1 MEKNQKK
8 IWWIIAGIILL
19 LIVIISIALSV
30 KNNQKLEEQK
40 VLEQQLDDV
49 EITMDEIDWDSVQA
63 KINIL
68 KKRLE
73 LKWLIQGG
81 DLHFQNEEFTR
92 ALSKYLQAIK
102 QSPDDESI
110 KNKIWNIY
118 FKLNKYEQAYKYY
131 SQIKTYSQL
140 DVHRAIR
147 SLFYWVELDGNKTLF
162 ILEELNSYKLSE
174 DEIFYYKTAIEC
186 TKSFVSCKDK
196 YSQYFDELSWIEQQ
210 KAENSENQD
219 SQETS
224 TGSTQEE
231 TQIVFFPELENIR
244 IALQNYENFQFSDLS
259 YQSALIS
266 GAFYQN
272 RLYPVAI
279 TTATNTLKISP
290 DYRPLIKIIARS
302 NYEIWNYIEAKKF
315 LIQFNNLW
323 DNEPE
328 VSYFLWIVHQKL
340 REYTRS
346 TIQMRKAE
354 SLWYGNIIDIKRR
367 LIYNYYQLWDH
378 EKMLKIFDEL
388 MEENIENITSDDVSL
403 AIFYNILYD
412 NYEVAWKYT
421 LISLELFP
429 ENEVFLWY
437 KSWLAL
443 QKEDINE
450 EIISQIEED
459 LQKAIELNGNNPMI
473 SLTYGQLEEI
483 KEDKQKAFIYYKKTI
498 SLDPSWEYAKLAEKK
513 IEALN
518 LENNQ

>member
-1 MEKNQKK
+1 MGKNQKK

-19 LIVIISIALSV
+19 LVVIIFIAMSF
-30 KNNQKLEEQK
+30 KYNQKIEEKQD
-40 VLEQQLDDV
+40 LEQQLDDI
-49 EITMDEIDWDSVQA
+49 EIIGDEIDGDSVQA

-73 LKWLIQGG
+73 LKWLIQWG
-81 DLHFQNEEFTR
+81 DLHFQNEEYTR

-118 FKLNKYEQAYKYY
+118 FKLHKYDQAYKYY

-140 DVHRAIR
+140 DIHRALR
-147 SLFYWVELDGNKTLF
+147 SLFYSVELDGNKTIF
-162 ILEELNSYKLSE
+162 VLEELNSYNLSE
-174 DEIFYYKTAIEC
+174 DEKFYYKTSIEC
-186 TKSFVSCKDK
+186 TKSFVTCKDNF
-196 YSQYFDELSWIEQQ
+196 SAYFDALNGIQDD
-210 KAENSENQD
+210 ENQD
-219 SQETS
+219 NS
-224 TGSTQEE
+224 EE
-231 TQIVFFPELENIR
+231 TGTWNIQEHKVVFFPELENIR
-244 IALQNYENFQFSDLS
+244 IALKNYENFQFSDLS

-302 NYEIWNYIEAKKF
+302 NYEIWNYIESKKF
-315 LIQFNNLW
+315 LIQYNNLW

-354 SLWYGNIIDIKRR
+354 SLGYENIIDIKRR

-378 EKMLKIFDEL
+378 KKMLKIFDEL

-412 NYEVAWKYT
+412 NYDVAEKYT
-421 LISLELFP
+421 QKSLELFP

-443 QKEDINE
+443 QKEEINE
-450 EIISQIEED
+450 EMIVQIEKD

-473 SLTYGQLEEI
+473 SLTFGQLEEI
-483 KEDKQKAFIYYKKTI
+483 KEDTQKAFIYYKKTI
-498 SLDPSWEYAKLAEKK
+498 SLDPSWEYAKLAEKN
-513 IEALN
+513 IQELN